1 MVFLFPETRLKMRQ
15 IQMKLLIFEISEWK
29 VWMTQI
35 YYSLYRNW
43 ESTIIFLWPMLDHQI
58 LLVANIYPH
67 FGKAIQSWF
76 FKQFN
81 RKIQS
86 TLVLLTVMQCIFF
99 YCLYSYYVKSKQTWI
114 DLTSNNQMHLQ
125 SFDSKIPLN
134 CINNNVFCRGKKKQF
149 FIQIDIIIV
158 SSNNWM
164 GRYSTTECSANDWRC
179 LMKIHLFKHIV
190 KTNSSPT
197 YMLNH
202 CVCVYVYALH
212 GMQTMIRFYCWFAL
226 CNNELVSSSAQKVFV
241 CFHIRDANTKSF

>member
-1 MVFLFPETRLKMRQ
+1 MAHVGSSNSIGCKYLPAFWKSHS
-15 IQMKLLIFEISEWK
+15 KLIF
-29 VWMTQI
+29 Q
-35 YYSLYRNW
+35 
-43 ESTIIFLWPMLDHQI
+43 
-58 LLVANIYPH
+58 
-67 FGKAIQSWF
+67 
-76 FKQFN
+76 
-81 RKIQS
+81 
-86 TLVLLTVMQCIFF
+86 TVQPQNPVHTGFVNCYAMHFF